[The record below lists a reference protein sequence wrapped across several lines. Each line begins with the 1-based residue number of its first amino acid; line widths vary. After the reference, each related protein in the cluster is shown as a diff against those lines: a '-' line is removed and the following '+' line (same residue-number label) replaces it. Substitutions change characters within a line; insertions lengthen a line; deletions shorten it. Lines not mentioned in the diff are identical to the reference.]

1 VIEFWRRLSK
11 WATIWDLVFQTP
23 RVPNLEKAGRD
34 LNDALNTERK
44 DRQAAEAQIQQEL
57 QGLA

>member
-1 VIEFWRRLSK
+1 MGN
-11 WATIWDLVFQTP
+11 DLGP
-23 RVPNLEKAGRD
+23 RVQELEKAVRN

-57 QGLA
+57 QALGALLDDNNRAA